1 MVGYIALFISFV
13 IVSVLIFVDPFGF
26 PQETKDA
33 IIPWATLTLA
43 LVAVLTIIH
52 SDLKDERRRKLLR
65 LQDIMEWAT
74 DVLSATQ
81 VVAIPE
87 EKPWSKDLDLSY
99 ERFRQIDK
107 INDFKRLS
115 IQGEHIRIIS
125 LRVDKELCSAVTTVA
140 QAIDDLLKDNWHSF
154 DVITTRNWLAE
165 HESRIYNLVK
175 TLINEATERLESC

>member
-74 DVLSATQ
+74 DLLSATQ

-87 EKPWSKDLDLSY
+87 KDS
-99 ERFRQIDK
+99 
-107 INDFKRLS
+107 
-115 IQGEHIRIIS
+115 
-125 LRVDKELCSAVTTVA
+125 
-140 QAIDDLLKDNWHSF
+140 
-154 DVITTRNWLAE
+154 
-165 HESRIYNLVK
+165 
-175 TLINEATERLESC
+175 